1 MSRTSPLSFAQAPR
15 TVLVVCTQRIGDVL
29 LSTAL
34 VRSIKRQW
42 PQAQIDMLV
51 YEGTDGVLENNPDL
65 RRVIRVARH
74 APLPRRLIDAA
85 RLWRRYDLA
94 CATIGSSTCRV
105 YAWAAARKRV
115 GLMEPH
121 RANRLSRFL
130 LDRTALDE
138 HKRVHTVTSNLAL
151 TQLIGVTPLAEVVA
165 PGVAD
170 EPGKRAAFD
179 ARLAP
184 LQGRPFAVLHP
195 YPMYRYKQWRLD
207 GWVAMIGWL
216 REQGCAVALSG
227 GPAAAEVDY
236 AAQVAAAA
244 GEPVLNLVG
253 QLRLGETA
261 ELIRRAKLFI
271 GPDTGATHIAAAS
284 GTPTLA
290 LFGPSN
296 PVRWGPWPAQWPAGK
311 EPWAHVGSGQRG
323 NVYLLQGAGAC
334 VPCGFEGCDRHRESE
349 SQCLTGMEVS
359 RVIEAAAQLLAPQ
372 SLDRSVPNETRGQ
385 AVTLRLKID
394 RD

>member
-1 MSRTSPLSFAQAPR
+1 
-15 TVLVVCTQRIGDVL
+15 VLIVCTQRIGDVL

-42 PQAQIDMLV
+42 PQTQIDMLV
-51 YEGTDGVLENNPDL
+51 YRGTDGVLENNPDL
-65 RRVIRVARH
+65 RRVICVARH
-74 APLPRRLIDAA
+74 SPFWRRFTDAA

-94 CATIGSSTCRV
+94 CATIGSSTCRL

-115 GLMEPH
+115 GLTEPH
-121 RANRLSRFL
+121 RATRLSRFL

-151 TQLIGVTPLAEVVA
+151 TQLIGVSPLAEVVA

-170 EPGKRAAFD
+170 EPGKRVAFD

-184 LQGRPFAVLHP
+184 LDGRPFVVLHP

-207 GWVAMIGWL
+207 GWVAMIRWL
-216 REQGCAVALSG
+216 RDQGYAVALSG
-227 GPAAAEVDY
+227 GPAAAEVEY
-236 AAQVAAAA
+236 AASVAAAA
-244 GEPVLNLVG
+244 GEDVLNLVG

-296 PVRWGPWPAQWPAGK
+296 PVRWGPWPAGWPAGQ
-311 EPWAHVGSGQRG
+311 EPWPHIGSGRCG
-323 NVYLLQGAGAC
+323 NVYLLQGEGEC
-334 VPCGFEGCDRHRESE
+334 VPCGFEGCDRHRDSE
-349 SQCLTGMEVS
+349 SRCLTGMAVS
-359 RVIEAAAQLLAPQ
+359 RVIDAAAQLLDLSQPADAG
-372 SLDRSVPNETRGQ
+372 SRG
-385 AVTLRLKID
+385 VTIPLKVE
-394 RD
+394 RG

>member
-1 MSRTSPLSFAQAPR
+1 MSRTSPLSLDRAPR
-15 TVLVVCTQRIGDVL
+15 SVLVVCTQRIGDVL

-51 YEGTDGVLENNPDL
+51 YQGTDGVLENNPDL
-65 RRVIRVARH
+65 RRVICVARH
-74 APLPRRLIDAA
+74 APFRRRLVDAV
-85 RLWRRYDLA
+85 RLWGRYDLA
-94 CATIGSSTCRV
+94 CAMIGSSTCRL

-130 LDRTALDE
+130 LNRTALDE
-138 HKRVHTVTSNLAL
+138 HRRVHTVTSNLAL
-151 TQLIGVTPLAEVVA
+151 TQLIGVAPLAEVVA

-170 EPGKRAAFD
+170 EPGKRASFE

-184 LQGRPFAVLHP
+184 LDGRPFVVLHL

-207 GWVAMIGWL
+207 GWVAMIRWL
-216 REQGCAVALSG
+216 RGRGYAVALSG
-227 GPAAAEVDY
+227 GPAAAEVEY
-236 AAQVAAAA
+236 AASVAAAA
-244 GEPVLNLVG
+244 GEDVLNLVG

-296 PVRWGPWPAQWPAGK
+296 PVRWGPWPAGWPAGE
-311 EPWAHVGSGQRG
+311 EPWPHVGSGCRG
-323 NVYLLQGAGAC
+323 NVYLLQGEGEC
-334 VPCGFEGCDRHRESE
+334 VPCGLEGCDRHRDSE
-349 SQCLTGMEVS
+349 SQCLTGMEIS
-359 RVIEAAAQLLAPQ
+359 RVIDAAARLLDLPQPAGAGAPAAAIR
-372 SLDRSVPNETRGQ
+372 LKVTRG
-385 AVTLRLKID
+385 
-394 RD
+394 

>member
-1 MSRTSPLSFAQAPR
+1 MSRTSPLSFAHAPR
-15 TVLVVCTQRIGDVL
+15 AVLIVCTQRIGDVL

-51 YEGTDGVLENNPDL
+51 YQGTEGVLENNPDL
-65 RRVIRVARH
+65 RRVIPVARH
-74 APLPRRLIDAA
+74 ASLPRRLIEAA
-85 RLWRRYDLA
+85 SLWGRYDLA
-94 CATIGSSTCRV
+94 CATIGSSTCRL

-130 LDRTALDE
+130 LNRTAPDE

-151 TQLIGVTPLAEVVA
+151 TRLIGVSPLAEVVA

-170 EPGKRAAFD
+170 EPGKRTAFD

-184 LQGRPFAVLHP
+184 LQGHQFVVLHP

-216 REQGCAVALSG
+216 RDRGYAIALSG
-227 GPAAAEVDY
+227 GPAAAEVEY
-236 AAQVAAAA
+236 AASVAAAA
-244 GEPVLNLVG
+244 GVPVLNLVG

-296 PVRWGPWPAQWPAGK
+296 PVRWGPWPAGWPAGR
-311 EPWAHVGSGQRG
+311 EPWQHVGSGHRG
-323 NVYLLQGAGAC
+323 NVYLLQGEGEC
-334 VPCGFEGCDRHRESE
+334 VPCGLEGCDRHRDSE
-349 SQCLTGMEVS
+349 SKCLTGLDVS
-359 RVIEAAAQLLAPQ
+359 RVIEAAAQLLDLPQANDMRGSTAPI
-372 SLDRSVPNETRGQ
+372 
-385 AVTLRLKID
+385 RLKID
-394 RD
+394 HG

>member
-1 MSRTSPLSFAQAPR
+1 MNRTSPLSFARVPR
-15 TVLVVCTQRIGDVL
+15 SVLVVCTQRIGDVL

-51 YEGTDGVLENNPDL
+51 YQGTEGVLENNPDL
-65 RRVIRVARH
+65 RRVIGVARH
-74 APLPRRLIDAA
+74 APLWRRLVEAA

-94 CATIGSSTCRV
+94 CATIGSSTSRL
-105 YAWAAARKRV
+105 YAWAGARKRV

-151 TQLIGVTPLAEVVA
+151 TPLIGVSPHAEVVA

-184 LQGRPFAVLHP
+184 LQGHPFVVLHP

-216 REQGCAVALSG
+216 RERGYAVALSG
-227 GPAAAEVDY
+227 GPAAAEIEY
-236 AAQVAAAA
+236 AARVVAAA

-284 GTPTLA
+284 GTPTIA

-296 PVRWGPWPAQWPAGK
+296 PVRWGPWPAGWPAGQ
-311 EPWAHVGSGQRG
+311 EPWLHVGSARRG
-323 NVYLLQGAGAC
+323 NVYLLQGEGTC
-334 VPCGFEGCDRHRESE
+334 VPCGFEGCDRHRDSE
-349 SQCLTGMEVS
+349 SRCLTEMDVS
-359 RVIEAAAQLLAPQ
+359 RVIDAAAQLLDLPRAA
-372 SLDRSVPNETRGQ
+372 DAGGGASVI
-385 AVTLRLKID
+385 RLKVE
-394 RD
+394 RG

>member
-1 MSRTSPLSFAQAPR
+1 MSRTSPLSLDRAPR
-15 TVLVVCTQRIGDVL
+15 SVLIVCTQRIGDVL

-42 PQAQIDMLV
+42 PQTQIDMLV
-51 YEGTDGVLENNPDL
+51 YRGTDGVLENNPDL
-65 RRVIRVARH
+65 RRVICIGRH
-74 APLPRRLIDAA
+74 GPFWRRLIDAA
-85 RLWRRYDLA
+85 RLWGRYDLA
-94 CATIGSSTCRV
+94 CAMIGSSTCRL

-121 RANRLSRFL
+121 RATRLSRFL
-130 LDRTALDE
+130 LNRTALDE

-151 TQLIGVTPLAEVVA
+151 AQLIGVSPLAEVVA

-184 LQGRPFAVLHP
+184 WAGRPFVVLHP

-207 GWVAMIGWL
+207 GWVAMIRWL
-216 REQGCAVALSG
+216 GDQGYAVALSG
-227 GPAAAEVDY
+227 GPAAAEVEY
-236 AAQVAAAA
+236 AASVAAAA

-296 PVRWGPWPAQWPAGK
+296 PVRWGPWPAAWPAGQ
-311 EPWAHVGSGQRG
+311 EPWPHVGSGRRG
-323 NVYLLQGAGAC
+323 NVYLLQGEGEC
-334 VPCGFEGCDRHRESE
+334 VPCGFEGCDRHRDSE
-349 SQCLTGMEVS
+349 SRCLTGMSVS
-359 RVIEAAAQLLAPQ
+359 RVIAAAAQLLDLPQ
-372 SLDRSVPNETRGQ
+372 PADAGGP
-385 AVTLRLKID
+385 AVTIPLKVE
-394 RD
+394 RG

>member
-1 MSRTSPLSFAQAPR
+1 MSTPLQFRSVPA

-51 YEGTDGVLENNPDL
+51 FQGTEGVLENNPDV
-65 RRVIRVARH
+65 RRVICVARK
-74 APLPRRLIDAA
+74 ARFAQRLVEAA

-94 CATIGSSTCRV
+94 CAMIGSSSCRF
-105 YAWAAARKRV
+105 YAWAAAHRRV
-115 GLMEPH
+115 GLIEPH
-121 RANRLSRFL
+121 RAKRLSRFL
-130 LDRTALDE
+130 LNRTALDE
-138 HKRVHTVTSNLAL
+138 HKRVHTVTSDLAL
-151 TQLIGVTPLAEVVA
+151 APLIGVPPLAEVVA

-170 EPGKRAAFD
+170 EPGRRAAFE
-179 ARLAP
+179 AWLAP
-184 LQGRPFAVLHP
+184 LQGRPFVVLHP

-207 GWVAMIGWL
+207 GWVAMIAWL
-216 REQGCAVALSG
+216 REQGFSIALSG

-236 AAQVAAAA
+236 AGRVAAAA

-296 PVRWGPWPAQWPAGK
+296 PVRWGPWPARWPAAQ
-311 EPWAHVGSGQRG
+311 EPWPHVGSARRG
-323 NVYLLQGAGAC
+323 NVYLLQGEGTC
-334 VPCGFEGCDRHRESE
+334 VPCGFEGCDRHRDSE

-359 RVIEAAAQLLAPQ
+359 RVIEAAAQLLELPRPADAGGPAAAVRLK
-372 SLDRSVPNETRGQ
+372 LDRS
-385 AVTLRLKID
+385 
-394 RD
+394 